1 MSKLRCLVVD
11 DEEPAQLILQNYIA
25 QVHSLQFVASALNAM
40 EAINLLH
47 TEKIDLIFLDINMPR
62 MSGLEMLAALHHPPK
77 VILTTA
83 YSEFALDSYEHGVV
97 DYLLKPIAFPRFLK
111 AINKLITEKPP
122 EPTPIPEPIEE
133 NLTPNH
139 FLWAKTDSGLH
150 RIDYEDIMFVKSI
163 GNYVRISLKSG
174 KNHLVLQ
181 TSKDLESALP
191 TDTFVRIHRSY
202 VVNVSSITRV
212 VGGQLYI
219 GKHELPIGAL
229 FRKEFLKRLG

>member
-1 MSKLRCLVVD
+1 MSRLRCLVVD

-40 EAINLLH
+40 EAINPLH

-62 MSGLEMLAALHHPPK
+62 MTGFDMLDALHHQPK

-83 YSEFALDSYEHGVV
+83 YSEFALNSYEHGVV

-111 AINKLITEKPP
+111 AINKLIAEKPS
-122 EPTPIPEPIEE
+122 EPIQKSEPIKD
-133 NLTPNH
+133 NLVPNH
-139 FLWAKTDSGLH
+139 FLWAKTDSGLY
-150 RIDYEDIMFVKSI
+150 RVEYEDIMFIKSI

-174 KNHLVLQ
+174 INHLILQ
-181 TSKDLESALP
+181 TLKELESALP
-191 TDTFVRIHRSY
+191 TTFVRIHRSY
-202 VVNVSSITRV
+202 LVNVSCVTRV
-212 VGGQLYI
+212 VGGQIFI

-229 FRKEFLKRLG
+229 FKKEILKRLG